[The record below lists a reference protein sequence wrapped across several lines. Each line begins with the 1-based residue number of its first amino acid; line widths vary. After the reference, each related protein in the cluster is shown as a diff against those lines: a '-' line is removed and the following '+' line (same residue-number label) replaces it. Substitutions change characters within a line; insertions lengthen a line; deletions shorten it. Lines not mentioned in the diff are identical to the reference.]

1 MYVAKGGEEYRD
13 PGYPIGDFNNSDI
26 DLSDTRRCPLVK
38 KRHCVV
44 NDSASHN
51 KSLKP
56 FRVLERAID
65 PGMEPSITKNSKQQ
79 VEESSALTN
88 MKNSLTNQR
97 SQTNLTIDSEQGHAL
112 SIVPAPLF
120 ARESIG
126 DLIYGLLTLAK
137 FPEPEC
143 SFRSVLFR

>member
-1 MYVAKGGEEYRD
+1 MSATLGYGASLEVSSQVDNGAMGVAKGGEEYRD

-26 DLSDTRRCPLVK
+26 DLSDTRCLCLAELGKQLDACPSSCGYSRCPLVE

-65 PGMEPSITKNSKQQ
+65 PRMEPSITKSSKPQ
-79 VEESSALTN
+79 VDEPS
-88 MKNSLTNQR
+88 
-97 SQTNLTIDSEQGHAL
+97 AL
-112 SIVPAPLF
+112 SI
-120 ARESIG
+120 
-126 DLIYGLLTLAK
+126 D
-137 FPEPEC
+137 
-143 SFRSVLFR
+143 